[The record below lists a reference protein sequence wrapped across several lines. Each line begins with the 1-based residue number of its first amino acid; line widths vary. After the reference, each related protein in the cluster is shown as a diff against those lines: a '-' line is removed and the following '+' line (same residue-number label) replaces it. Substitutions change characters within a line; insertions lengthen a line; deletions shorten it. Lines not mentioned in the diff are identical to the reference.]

1 MAARTP
7 VEGQPARYATVA
19 DYKAGVDKVSV
30 YEYKDGAYY
39 KIQSLGINGKLLE
52 LNLRDNNGEIVSD
65 SFWSAANGAR
75 IVRVKTGSGKVKEV
89 NLQSRQGITS
99 SQVLNVMKLTPD
111 IIQPK
116 DTNNIDKT
124 CQS

>member
-19 DYKAGVDKVSV
+19 NYKAGVDKVSV

-39 KIQSLGINGKLLE
+39 KIQSLGINGRLLE
-52 LNLRDNNGEIVSD
+52 LNLRNNNGEIVND
-65 SFWSAANGAR
+65 SFWSAANGPR
-75 IVRVKTGSGKVKEV
+75 IVRVKTGSGKTKEV
-89 NLQSRQGITS
+89 NLQSREGITS

-111 IIQPK
+111 IVQPK
-116 DTNNIDKT
+116 DNNNIDKA